1 MYKLLILIHPV
12 HKLGYVCLLKG
23 KQSQSRML
31 RDGFALIR
39 QIRDRHNTIRT
50 HQHTKEAKKLLRD
63 LNLDLYMND
72 SGEYPDW
79 KYGWIEYEDPI
90 RANRCKQLAISIGHA
105 RGLYILN
112 MR

>member
-1 MYKLLILIHPV
+1 
-12 HKLGYVCLLKG
+12 
-23 KQSQSRML
+23 ML
-31 RDGFALIR
+31 RDRFALIR

-50 HQHTKEAKKLLRD
+50 YPHTKEAKKLLQD
-63 LNLDLYMND
+63 LNLNLYMQED
-72 SGEYPDW
+72 GEYPGW

-112 MR
+112 IR